1 MEDPHWTKPAIL
13 LILLWGAGGGMV
25 IWLAGLKNIPA
36 EMYEAAK
43 IDGAGPW
50 QQFWKIT
57 IPFLTPYI
65 FFNLVMGIISYLQIF
80 TRAYV
85 ITGLNSPNDSLLFYV
100 YYLFNNAFMYFKM
113 GYASAMAWILF
124 LVILALTA
132 INLRLSKKWVYYQEG
147 P

>member
-1 MEDPHWTKPAIL
+1 
-13 LILLWGAGGGMV
+13 MV
-25 IWLAGLKNIPA
+25 IWLAGLKNIPK

-43 IDGAGPW
+43 IDGANAW
-50 QQFWKIT
+50 QQFWRIT

-65 FFNLVMGIISYLQIF
+65 FFNLIIGIIGYLQIF

-85 ITGLNSPNDSLLFYV
+85 ITGLNSPDNSLLFYV

-124 LVILALTA
+124 VIILALTL
-132 INLRLSKKWVYYQEG
+132 INLKLSKKWVFYQE
-147 P
+147 